1 MLLIKYDGIAKI
13 IETTIEKKMIIKK
26 YYDEN
31 EKADEVWYD
40 SSMIYYTKFV
50 EHENENRGDLFVTFK
65 NSTAYVYKS
74 VSYEDYLVFRNGGTS
89 SSSQGKALN
98 SIIKPMYDY
107 ENLGSADMEAIQRKY
122 NIVCELESQKENEV
136 DYKNI
141 TYFISGHR
149 EISDE
154 EFEFNYLPLLELA
167 LNNTPNARFVVG
179 DYYGVDIMAQ
189 NYLIDVLGVE
199 PERITVY
206 HMFDSPRNINPKI
219 KNTVGGFTS
228 DDERDAAMTANSF
241 EDIALVR
248 DENKLSGT
256 AKNILRRY
264 KLKIS

>member
-1 MLLIKYDGIAKI
+1 
-13 IETTIEKKMIIKK
+13 MIIKK
-26 YYDEN
+26 YYDEK

-65 NSTAYVYKS
+65 NGTLYVYKS
-74 VSYEDYLVFRNGGTS
+74 VAYGDYLVFKNGGTS
-89 SSSQGKALN
+89 ASSQGKALN
-98 SIIKPMYDY
+98 SIIKPMYDF
-107 ENLGSADMEAIQRKY
+107 ENLGDSDMDEIKKRY
-122 NIVCELESQKENEV
+122 NEICELENKENEKQ

-149 EISDE
+149 AITNE
-154 EFEFNYLPLLELA
+154 EFEFNYVPLLELA

-189 NYLIDVLGVE
+189 NYLVDVLNVD
-199 PERITVY
+199 PDRITVY
-206 HMFDSPRNINPKI
+206 HMFESPRNINPKI
-219 KNTVGGFTS
+219 KNTVGGFQN
-228 DDERDAAMTANSF
+228 DDERDAAMTENSF

-248 DENKLSGT
+248 SENVLSGT

>member
-1 MLLIKYDGIAKI
+1 
-13 IETTIEKKMIIKK
+13 MIIKK
-26 YYDEN
+26 YYDEK

-65 NSTAYVYKS
+65 NGTQYVYKS
-74 VSYEDYLVFRNGGTS
+74 VSYGDYLVFKNGGTNAA
-89 SSSQGKALN
+89 SQGKALN
-98 SIIKPMYDY
+98 SIIKPMYDF
-107 ENLGSADMEAIQRKY
+107 ENLGDDDIEALKRRYEEICR
-122 NIVCELESQKENEV
+122 LEKEEKNKE
-136 DYKNI
+136 DFKNI

-149 EISDE
+149 EISDN
-154 EFEFNYLPLLELA
+154 EFEFNYAPLLELA
-167 LNNTPNARFVVG
+167 LNNTPNARFIVG

-189 NYLIDVLGVE
+189 NYLIDVLHVE

-206 HMFDSPRNINPKI
+206 HMFENPRNINPKI
-219 KNTVGGFTS
+219 TNTVGGFKS
-228 DDERDAAMTANSF
+228 DDERDAAMTENSF

>member
-1 MLLIKYDGIAKI
+1 
-13 IETTIEKKMIIKK
+13 MIIKK
-26 YYDEN
+26 YYDEK

-65 NSTAYVYKS
+65 NGTLYVYKS
-74 VSYEDYLVFRNGGTS
+74 VAYGDYLVFKNGGTS
-89 SSSQGKALN
+89 ASSQGKALN
-98 SIIKPMYDY
+98 SIIKPMYDF
-107 ENLGSADMEAIQRKY
+107 ENLGDSDMDEIKRRY
-122 NIVCELESQKENEV
+122 NEICELENEEKKHEN
-136 DYKNI
+136 YKNI

-149 EISDE
+149 AITNE
-154 EFEFNYLPLLELA
+154 EFEFNYVPLLELA

-189 NYLIDVLGVE
+189 NYLVDVLNVDPG
-199 PERITVY
+199 RITVY
-206 HMFDSPRNINPKI
+206 HMFETPRNINPKI
-219 KNTVGGFTS
+219 KNTVGGFQN
-228 DDERDAAMTANSF
+228 DDDRDAAMTENSF

-248 DENKLSGT
+248 DENVLSGT

>member
-1 MLLIKYDGIAKI
+1 
-13 IETTIEKKMIIKK
+13 MIIKK
-26 YYDEN
+26 YYDEK

-65 NSTAYVYKS
+65 NGTLYVYKS
-74 VSYEDYLVFRNGGTS
+74 VAYGDYLVFKNGGTS
-89 SSSQGKALN
+89 ASSQGKALN
-98 SIIKPMYDY
+98 SIIKPMYDF
-107 ENLGSADMEAIQRKY
+107 ENLGDSDMDEIKKRY
-122 NIVCELESQKENEV
+122 NEICELENKENEKQ

-149 EISDE
+149 AITNE
-154 EFEFNYLPLLELA
+154 EFEFNYVPLLELA

-189 NYLIDVLGVE
+189 NYLVDVLNVD
-199 PERITVY
+199 PNRITVY
-206 HMFDSPRNINPKI
+206 HMFESPRNINPKI
-219 KNTVGGFTS
+219 KNTVGGFQN
-228 DDERDAAMTANSF
+228 DDDRDAAMTENSF

-248 DENKLSGT
+248 DENVLSGT

>member
-1 MLLIKYDGIAKI
+1 
-13 IETTIEKKMIIKK
+13 MIIKK
-26 YYDEN
+26 YYDEK

-65 NSTAYVYKS
+65 NGTLYVYKS
-74 VSYEDYLVFRNGGTS
+74 VAYGDYLVFKNGGTS
-89 SSSQGKALN
+89 ASSQGKALN
-98 SIIKPMYDY
+98 SIIKPMYDF
-107 ENLGSADMEAIQRKY
+107 ENLGDSDMDEIKKRY
-122 NIVCELESQKENEV
+122 NEICELENKENEKQ

-149 EISDE
+149 AITNE
-154 EFEFNYLPLLELA
+154 EFEFNYVPLLELA

-189 NYLIDVLGVE
+189 NYLVDVLNVD
-199 PERITVY
+199 PDRITVY
-206 HMFDSPRNINPKI
+206 HMFESPRNINPKI
-219 KNTVGGFTS
+219 KNTVGGFQN
-228 DDERDAAMTANSF
+228 DDDRDAAMTENSF

-248 DENKLSGT
+248 DENVLSGT

>member
-1 MLLIKYDGIAKI
+1 
-13 IETTIEKKMIIKK
+13 MIIKK
-26 YYDEN
+26 YYDEK

-65 NSTAYVYKS
+65 NGTLYVYKS
-74 VSYEDYLVFRNGGTS
+74 VAYGDYLVFKNGGTS
-89 SSSQGKALN
+89 ASSQGKALN
-98 SIIKPMYDY
+98 SIIKPMYDF
-107 ENLGSADMEAIQRKY
+107 ENLGDSDMDEIKRRY
-122 NIVCELESQKENEV
+122 NEICELENKENEKQ

-149 EISDE
+149 AITNE
-154 EFEFNYLPLLELA
+154 EFEFNYVPLLELA

-189 NYLIDVLGVE
+189 NYLVDVLNVD
-199 PERITVY
+199 PDRITVY
-206 HMFDSPRNINPKI
+206 HMFESPRNINPKI
-219 KNTVGGFTS
+219 KNTVGGFQN
-228 DDERDAAMTANSF
+228 DDERDAAMTENSF

-248 DENKLSGT
+248 SENVLSGT

>member
-1 MLLIKYDGIAKI
+1 
-13 IETTIEKKMIIKK
+13 MIIKK
-26 YYDEN
+26 YYDEK

-65 NSTAYVYKS
+65 NGTLYVYKS
-74 VSYEDYLVFRNGGTS
+74 VAYGDYLVFKNGGTS
-89 SSSQGKALN
+89 ASSQGKALN
-98 SIIKPMYDY
+98 SIIKPMYDF
-107 ENLGSADMEAIQRKY
+107 ENLGDSDMDEIKKRY
-122 NIVCELESQKENEV
+122 NEICELENKENEKQ

-149 EISDE
+149 AITNE
-154 EFEFNYLPLLELA
+154 EFEFNYVPLLELA

-189 NYLIDVLGVE
+189 NYLVDVLNVD
-199 PERITVY
+199 PDRITVY
-206 HMFDSPRNINPKI
+206 HMFESPRNINPKI
-219 KNTVGGFTS
+219 KNTVGGFQN
-228 DDERDAAMTANSF
+228 DDDRDAAMTENSF

-248 DENKLSGT
+248 DENVLSGT
-256 AKNILRRY
+256 VKNILRRY

>member
-1 MLLIKYDGIAKI
+1 
-13 IETTIEKKMIIKK
+13 MIIKK
-26 YYDEN
+26 YYDEK

-65 NSTAYVYKS
+65 NGTLYVYKS
-74 VSYEDYLVFRNGGTS
+74 VAYGDYLVFKNGGTS
-89 SSSQGKALN
+89 ASSQGKALN
-98 SIIKPMYDY
+98 SIIKPMYDF
-107 ENLGSADMEAIQRKY
+107 ENLGDSDMDEIKRRY
-122 NIVCELESQKENEV
+122 NEICELENKENEKQ

-149 EISDE
+149 AITNE
-154 EFEFNYLPLLELA
+154 EFEFNYVPLLELA

-189 NYLIDVLGVE
+189 NYLVDVLNVD
-199 PERITVY
+199 PDRITVY
-206 HMFDSPRNINPKI
+206 HMFESPRNINPKI
-219 KNTVGGFTS
+219 KNTVGGFQN
-228 DDERDAAMTANSF
+228 DDDRDAAMTENSF

-248 DENKLSGT
+248 DENVLSGT